1 LDNHH
6 SPVKPEDYIRFRLLP
21 AIQFYRNRIPKYAR
35 VYTFARLSMICGAL
49 AGSVLAFYDYSAWV
63 SVLSSLTAAVIA
75 WTEFSGTEK
84 KLDRYSSI
92 IQSLK
97 SIHLW
102 WECLPEVEELAT
114 KNINRL
120 VDSVEKQMR
129 TERSGWL
136 AMDSGKKKLKDA
148 VNVSAGNTTS
158 ASTTDAASKLK

>member
-1 LDNHH
+1 
-6 SPVKPEDYIRFRLLP
+6 
-21 AIQFYRNRIPKYAR
+21 
-35 VYTFARLSMICGAL
+35 M
-49 AGSVLAFYDYSAWV
+49 
-63 SVLSSLTAAVIA
+63 IA

-136 AMDSGKKKLKDA
+136 AMDSGKKKLKAA
-148 VNVSAGNTTS
+148 V
-158 ASTTDAASKLK
+158 ASVQGDSNAVTASKKE